1 MCTHN
6 QCLSKNKKKIY
17 IFHLKINI
25 FTAVKYCCILH
36 GRVCVINLEQNDRQ
50 VNSNFNANQITVMQV

>member
-6 QCLSKNKKKIY
+6 QCLSKNEKNIM

-25 FTAVKYCCILH
+25 FAAVKHCCILH
-36 GRVCVINLEQNDRQ
+36 GCVCVMYMGFILFFFRGIL
-50 VNSNFNANQITVMQV
+50 NFSYFCSVT